1 MNVIENMALSNYI
14 ENIQEYSGDS
24 RLYVET
30 RLENWDDIFKLYN
43 RFLMAF
49 VFRGHG
55 SAKWTMTSS
64 LERMV
69 KRFHPNSLVNSA
81 NGYEKDILKEFKW
94 KYPIYEKNYVPADIE
109 VIEWLSIMQH
119 YGAPTRMVDF
129 SYSLYVALFM
139 AMDSLLE
146 NEDSAVWCVNH
157 LVCRNLFFKDNDD
170 LQRECKDKDE
180 MDSFIYKEANSVLLD
195 ISDQNKR
202 EYKKGIFLVKPHMAN
217 ERIARQQGLFA
228 IQSDPDS
235 TFEDNLFSIP
245 SNKEAE
251 VKPFKEII
259 DYSYSSHMGR
269 PNDFALIK
277 IVIPKQC
284 RWEIFRSL
292 EQMNISAETMYPGVE
307 GLARSMN
314 RQRYKL

>member
-1 MNVIENMALSNYI
+1 MNLSINIEEMS
-14 ENIQEYSGDS
+14 EYNGKN

-30 RLENWDDIFKLYN
+30 CLENWDDIFKLYN

-55 SAKWTMTSS
+55 SAKWPMTSS

-81 NGYEKDILKEFKW
+81 NGYEIDMLKEFKW
-94 KYPIYEKNYVPADIE
+94 KYPIYEKNYTPADIE

-129 SYSLYVALFM
+129 SFSLYVALFM
-139 AMDSLLE
+139 AMDSLVE
-146 NEDSAVWCVNH
+146 NEDSAVWCINH
-157 LVCRNLFFKDNDD
+157 LVCRNLFFKDKID

-180 MDSFIYKEANSVLLD
+180 MDSCIYKEANSVLLD
-195 ISDQNKR
+195 ISNLFKR
-202 EYKKGIFLVKPHMAN
+202 EYTKGIFLVKPHMAN

-228 IQSDPDS
+228 IQSDPNS
-235 TFEDNLFSIP
+235 TFEDNLFSI
-245 SNKEAE
+245 SNNNEAV

-259 DYSYSSHMGR
+259 GYSYSSHMGK
-269 PNDFALIK
+269 PNAFALIK
-277 IVIPKQC
+277 IVIPKQF
-284 RWEIFRSL
+284 RWDIFRSL

>member
-1 MNVIENMALSNYI
+1 MTLPINIEEMS
-14 ENIQEYSGDS
+14 EYNGDS

-55 SAKWTMTSS
+55 SEKWAMTSS

-69 KRFHPNSLVNSA
+69 KRFHPNSIIDSA
-81 NGYEKDILKEFKW
+81 NGYEEDALKEFKW
-94 KYPIYEKNYVPADIE
+94 KYPSYEKINIPADIE

-119 YGAPTRMVDF
+119 YGTPTRMVDF

-139 AMDSLLE
+139 AMDSLVE
-146 NEDSAVWCVNH
+146 SEDSAVWCLNQ
-157 LVCRNLFFKDNDD
+157 LVCREVFFKDKYE
-170 LQRECKDKDE
+170 LKRGCRDKDD
-180 MDSFIYKEANSVLLD
+180 MDCCIYKEANDVL
-195 ISDQNKR
+195 R
-202 EYKKGIFLVKPHMAN
+202 EIPDNPKMNREKGVFLVKPNRVN
-217 ERIARQQGLFA
+217 ERIVRQQGLFA
-228 IQSDPDS
+228 IQSDPNS
-235 TFEDNLFSIP
+235 TFEDNLLSIAG
-245 SNKEAE
+245 NREAV
-251 VKPFKEII
+251 VKPFSEII
-259 DYSYSSHMGR
+259 AYSNSYHTGK

-277 IVIPKQC
+277 IVIPKEF
-284 RWEIFRSL
+284 RWDIFMSL
-292 EQMNISAETMYPGVE
+292 EQMNITAETMYPGLE

>member
-1 MNVIENMALSNYI
+1 MTQPINIEGVS
-14 ENIQEYSGDS
+14 EYNGDR

-30 RLENWDDIFKLYN
+30 CLENWDDLFKLYN

-55 SAKWTMTSS
+55 SSKWSMASS

-81 NGYEKDILKEFKW
+81 NGYEKDMLKEFKW

-146 NEDSAVWCVNH
+146 NEDSAVWCINH
-157 LVCRNLFFKDNDD
+157 LVCRNLFFKDKED

-180 MDSFIYKEANSVLLD
+180 MDSCIYKEANTVLLD
-195 ISDQNKR
+195 IPNQSKR
-202 EYKKGIFLVKPHMAN
+202 KYTKGIFLVKPHMAN

-228 IQSDPDS
+228 IQSDPNS
-235 TFEDNLFSIP
+235 TFEDNLFSIA
-245 SNKEAE
+245 SNKGAI

-259 DYSYSSHMGR
+259 DYSYSSHTGK

-277 IVIPKQC
+277 IVIPKQF
-284 RWEIFRSL
+284 RWDIFRSL

-307 GLARSMN
+307 GLAKSMN

>member
-1 MNVIENMALSNYI
+1 MTQQFNIEEMS
-14 ENIQEYSGDS
+14 EYNGDS

-30 RLENWDDIFKLYN
+30 CLDNWDDIFKLYN

-55 SAKWTMTSS
+55 SAKWSMASS
-64 LERMV
+64 LERMA
-69 KRFHPNSLVNSA
+69 KRFHPNRIVNA
-81 NGYEKDILKEFKW
+81 VNGYEEDSLKEFKW
-94 KYPIYEKNYVPADIE
+94 KYPIYEKNHIPADIE

-146 NEDSAVWCVNH
+146 NEDSAVWCINH
-157 LVCRNLFFKDNDD
+157 LVCRNLFIKDKKD
-170 LQRECKDKDE
+170 LQRKCKDKDE
-180 MDSFIYKEANSVLLD
+180 MDSCIYEEANSVLLD
-195 ISDQNKR
+195 NLSNQSSR
-202 EYKKGIFLVKPHMAN
+202 EYNKGIFLVKPHMAN

-228 IQSDPDS
+228 IQSDPNS
-235 TFEDNLFSIP
+235 NFEDNLFSVV
-245 SNKEAE
+245 SNRVPI
-251 VKPFKEII
+251 VKPIQEII

-277 IVIPKQC
+277 IVIPKQF
-284 RWEIFRSL
+284 RWDIFRSL

-307 GLARSMN
+307 GLAKSMN